1 MGHDLSEDSLS
12 LSIHPKA
19 LETSTNQA
27 IRVTKLKT
35 IVNKNMIKTSEPPTT
50 LTKDSS
56 VALPNIPLGNG
67 LEKLPVKI
75 KTLPQPPADDGG
87 PKILQSA

>member
-12 LSIHPKA
+12 IHPKPA

-35 IVNKNMIKTSEPPTT
+35 IVNKSMIKTSEPPTT
-50 LTKDSS
+50 LTKDL
-56 VALPNIPLGNG
+56 ALPNIGIG
-67 LEKLPVKI
+67 IEKLPVKI
-75 KTLPQPPADDGG
+75 KTLPQPPAEDGG